1 MTQEEMQI
9 LSQMLDQ
16 KLEEKLEEKLDQK
29 LNEKL
34 APIQA
39 DISELKL
46 DVAEL
51 KQDVAGLKNTT
62 ATLAL
67 DKENLKEAVS
77 QIRLEI
83 ENTFIPTIKL
93 LAENYVP
100 AATRY
105 EKTAAELYTLKLEHN
120 MMKLTIERHS
130 NLIQRLIK
138 KLGYSN
144 DIAFLLN
151 PV

>member
-16 KLEEKLEEKLDQK
+16 KLEEKLDQK

-51 KQDVAGLKNTT
+51 KQDVTGLKNTT

-67 DKENLKEAVS
+67 DMENLKEAVS

-83 ENTFIPTIKL
+83 ENTLIPTIKL

>member
-67 DKENLKEAVS
+67 DMENLKEAVS

-83 ENTFIPTIKL
+83 ENTLIPTIKL

-105 EKTAAELYTLKLEHN
+105 EKTAAELYTLKTEHN

>member
-1 MTQEEMQI
+1 M
-9 LSQMLDQ
+9 
-16 KLEEKLEEKLDQK
+16 
-29 LNEKL
+29 
-34 APIQA
+34 
-39 DISELKL
+39 
-46 DVAEL
+46 
-51 KQDVAGLKNTT
+51 
-62 ATLAL
+62 
-67 DKENLKEAVS
+67 
-77 QIRLEI
+77 LEI
-83 ENTFIPTIKL
+83 ENTLIPTIKL